1 MEGRKMAQYP
11 LLNAFWTMMFF
22 FLWLLWIYLVVWIIF
37 DIFRSRDLSG
47 WAKAAWL
54 ILVILIPLFGV
65 LAYVVVRGA
74 TMPDR
79 AARRS

>member
-1 MEGRKMAQYP
+1 MGYP

-47 WAKAAWL
+47 WAKAGWL
-54 ILVILIPLFGV
+54 ILVILIPLVGV
-65 LAYVVVRGA
+65 LAYVIVRGG

-79 AARRS
+79 AVRRS